1 MKPFDKV
8 IITKCTKPEYVGF
21 EGELHTNLK
30 SFHANVGIF
39 PILEILQIDKDEN
52 CIGIIG
58 DNGAFWWT
66 KHSDFDVEIAAVNAT

>member
-1 MKPFDKV
+1 MNPFDKV
-8 IITKCTKPEYVGF
+8 RITKCTKPEYVGF

-30 SFHANVGIF
+30 SFHANAGNFSMID
-39 PILEILQIDKDEN
+39 ILMISDNEP

-66 KHSDFDVEIAAVNAT
+66 KNSDFDVEVSLV

>member
-8 IITKCTKPEYVGF
+8 RITKCTIPDYVGF

-39 PILEILQIDKDEN
+39 NMMDVLMIDKN
-52 CIGIIG
+52 KSCIGIIG
-58 DNGAFWWT
+58 NNSAFWWT
-66 KHSDFDVEIAAVNAT
+66 ENSDFDVEITVV